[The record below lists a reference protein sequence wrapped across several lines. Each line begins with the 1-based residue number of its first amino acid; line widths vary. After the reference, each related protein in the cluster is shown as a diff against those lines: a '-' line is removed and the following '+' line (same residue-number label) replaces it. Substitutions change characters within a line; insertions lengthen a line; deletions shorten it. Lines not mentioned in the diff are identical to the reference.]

1 MPNQDHSGSSITMDY
16 ADPRADSHNESADT
30 DAARP
35 ARRLASARP
44 RRVSR
49 EDTHES
55 LAYALGWF
63 SVGLGLAEILAP
75 RAIARVVGLQDDHQF
90 LIRALGARE
99 LTSGVG
105 ILSDRRPAG
114 WVWSRVAGDAMD
126 VACLGAAMAS
136 PHAKRA
142 RTTTALLAVLGV
154 TALDLWASQNLSR
167 MVGWTTESGAIL
179 VKKTV
184 TIDRSAEY
192 LYTFWRDFTNLSQ
205 FMKEIKSIEVAN
217 DRHSH
222 WTVQGPGGAPL
233 EWDAEITDDVP
244 NHRIA
249 WRTTEQ
255 ASIDHSGSVEFFPTT
270 GQRGTIV
277 KVVMEYNMPGGMI
290 GAAMAKVLGREPG
303 QMVMSNLRRFKQ
315 ICRDGGNSAIG
326 LVRRLVPVSRN
337 NGLDG
342 PLKHPP
348 SAKKDSSRISNTEEC
363 G

>member
-1 MPNQDHSGSSITMDY
+1 MSNRDHSGSSITMDY
-16 ADPRADSHNESADT
+16 ADPRAGSHNESADS
-30 DAARP
+30 DASRP

-63 SVGLGLAEILAP
+63 SVGLGMAEILAP

-90 LIRALGARE
+90 LIRALGLRE

-126 VACLGAAMAS
+126 IACLGAALAS
-136 PHAKRA
+136 PQAKRA
-142 RTTTALLAVLGV
+142 RTTTALMAVLGV
-154 TALDLWASQNLSR
+154 TALDWWSSQNLSR
-167 MVGWTTESGAIL
+167 MVGWTTENGAIL

-184 TIDRSAEY
+184 TIDRSAED
-192 LYTFWRDFTNLSQ
+192 LYTFWRDFTNLSR
-205 FMKEIKSIEVAN
+205 FMTEIKSVEVAN

-222 WTVQGPGGAPL
+222 WTVRGPGGAPV
-233 EWDAEITDDVP
+233 EWDAEITDDIP
-244 NHRIA
+244 NRRIA

-255 ASIDHSGSVEFFPTT
+255 ASIDHSGSVEFFPAT

-277 KVVMEYNMPGGMI
+277 KVVMEYNMPAGMI
-290 GAAMAKVLGREPG
+290 GAALAKVLGHEPG

-315 ICRDGGNSAIG
+315 IMETGEVLQS
-326 LVRRLVPVSRN
+326 
-337 NGLDG
+337 
-342 PLKHPP
+342 
-348 SAKKDSSRISNTEEC
+348 DSSIAGTGLTEQRP
-363 G
+363 GRPIGASTDR